1 MKVFIGSS
9 SEAKQEMRNIA
20 RWLEEERH
28 QALLWDEPGVFVPG
42 EHLFTKLRGSQ
53 VLSLDEFRVHCQAL
67 KP

>member
-42 EHLFTKLRGSQ
+42 EHLLLNFEAAKCFPSMSFESIVKR
-53 VLSLDEFRVHCQAL
+53 
-67 KP
+67 